1 MLNFLVVEDKPAVA
15 DAHSDALCIALDD
28 ECNVAIA
35 YTPEEATSILNTS
48 PSFDGIICD
57 LSFDDGDGVPNVK
70 GAEVGRWVREH
81 DYPAVAVVS
90 TAKFSEKDGDY
101 VRSVRYFD
109 GSLPPGSKQPD
120 YKKVAERALQNKR
133 SRLQSSALL
142 VSPRLAATHE
152 KSLRHI
158 QTLADKTTD
167 AATKD
172 YFDQGYEIVTAQ
184 PVVHGFAVGA
194 PIFIWVREL
203 KEGTYLEV
211 YGQPRLLA
219 FGEDFEGGLNA
230 LNEVLWS
237 TYLDIIDEDVSGPM
251 SYLGKFLRTIYDD
264 GFQSLERAE

>member
-15 DAHSDALCIALDD
+15 DAHADALNIALDD
-28 ECNVAIA
+28 NCTVAIA
-35 YTPEEATSILNTS
+35 YSPEEATSILNTA
-48 PSFDGIICD
+48 PSFDGVICD

-70 GAEVGRWVREH
+70 GAEVGRWIKEH
-81 DYPAVAVVS
+81 DYPAVTVVS
-90 TAKFSEKDGDY
+90 TAKFSEKDGEY
-101 VRSVRYFD
+101 VRSVRFFD

-120 YKKVAERALQNKR
+120 YKEVAERALQNKR
-133 SRLQSSALL
+133 SRLQSSDLL

-158 QTLADKTTD
+158 QTLADKT
-167 AATKD
+167 AESPTKD

-211 YGQPRLLA
+211 FGQPRLLA
-219 FGEDFEGGLNA
+219 FGADLESGLSA

-237 TYLDIIDEDVSGPM
+237 TYLDVIEEDMSGPM
-251 SYLGKFLRTIYDD
+251 SYLGKFLQTVYDD
-264 GFQSLERAE
+264 GFQSLERTD